1 MILVTG
7 ASGFIGRHLV
17 AGLRSL
23 ERPTRCLVRSEAR
36 ARKLEGLGCSLAR
49 GDMTDPASL
58 RAACAGADTVIHLV
72 AIIRGKQSDYRQV
85 MAAGTRA
92 LIEAASEAG
101 VRRFILVSALG
112 LAEET
117 SELTPYYQAKW
128 EEERTLKASGLEH
141 VILRPSFVFGRCGG
155 VLPTFIR
162 LVRYSPL
169 TPVLGPGTQRIQPVA
184 VQDVASHLIGAIELE
199 DAADRTF
206 DLVGPDQVSWDEL
219 YSLIA
224 NVIGKRRRRIHIP
237 FALARAGAA
246 LFERL
251 PGFPFTRDQLKML
264 AAGDNV
270 GDIALTQ
277 QVFGL
282 PLLPLEEQIRRAVA

>member
-7 ASGFIGRHLV
+7 ATGFIGRHLV
-17 AGLRSL
+17 ASLRSL
-23 ERPTRCLVRSEAR
+23 ERPARCLVRSESR
-36 ARKLEGLGCSLAR
+36 AGKLEAQGCTLAR
-49 GDMTDPASL
+49 GDMADPASL
-58 RAACAGADTVIHLV
+58 RAACEGVDTVIHLV
-72 AIIRGKQSDYRQV
+72 AIIRGKPSDYRQV

-92 LIEAASEAG
+92 LVDAAGAAQ

-112 LAEET
+112 LAEDTFEQ
-117 SELTPYYQAKW
+117 TPYYRAKW
-128 EEERTLKASGLEH
+128 DEEQALEASGLEH
-141 VILRPSFVFGRCGG
+141 VIFRPSFVFGRCGG

-169 TPVLGPGTQRIQPVA
+169 TPVLGPGTQRIQPIYVK
-184 VQDVASHLIGAIELE
+184 DVASHLIKAIDLE
-199 DAADRTF
+199 EAGNRTF
-206 DLVGPDQVSWDEL
+206 DLAGPDQVNWDEL

-224 NVIGKRRRRIHIP
+224 SVIGKRRRRVHVP
-237 FALARAGAA
+237 FALARPAAA

-270 GDIALTQ
+270 GDIAATQ

-282 PLLPLEEQIRRAVA
+282 PLLPLEEQIQRAVA